1 MLLSKW
7 VLEAVNLFPVPMHY
21 LFIGVIIG
29 SIPALYQK
37 ANIRKFHPL
46 YLLWASIGVAAM
58 VGLAFIP
65 EGLFAF
71 ESNEVSVGMF
81 FLLLVAG
88 LLVSIALI
96 LPGISVSHMLLILGI
111 YEMIMDS
118 ISSFHI
124 FPLIPLAIGTI
135 IGILAVTHLLEKAM
149 ERFPA
154 PTYLM
159 IIGFVLASVV
169 DLFPGIPSGINWL
182 YCPLFFLLGVG
193 ISLFLLWMQ
202 KRKNTKKPKHYAKNK
217 NKQ

>member
-1 MLLSKW
+1 MKQILLTLKDGVIVGASMLLPGISGGTMAIILGIYDTLIRSISSLRKNLKKSLLVLIPFCIGAGLGIVLLSKW

-81 FLLLVAG
+81 FSFAG
-88 LLVSIALI
+88 GRTFGFYR
-96 LPGISVSHMLLILGI
+96 P
-111 YEMIMDS
+111 DS
-118 ISSFHI
+118 SRYQCI
-124 FPLIPLAIGTI
+124 TY
-135 IGILAVTHLLEKAM
+135 AVNSGHL
-149 ERFPA
+149 
-154 PTYLM
+154 
-159 IIGFVLASVV
+159 
-169 DLFPGIPSGINWL
+169 
-182 YCPLFFLLGVG
+182 
-193 ISLFLLWMQ
+193 
-202 KRKNTKKPKHYAKNK
+202 
-217 NKQ
+217 